1 MQSLDLSVCLRITD
15 QRFVCI
21 PFIAHVADIK
31 RREIIAVQIARP
43 PAFLFIVAKL
53 LRGYTDHF
61 HRHNNFRR
69 WYFDTVR
76 TRSGLNSFLVVRSL
90 QIPWPKSKDILTC

>member
-15 QRFVCI
+15 RRFVCI
-21 PFIAHVADIK
+21 IFIAHVADMK
-31 RREIIAVQIARP
+31 RRGIVAVQIAKP

-53 LRGYTDHF
+53 LRGYTDHSP
-61 HRHNNFRR
+61 RHNNFRR

-76 TRSGLNSFLVVRSL
+76 TRSGLSNFLVVRSL
-90 QIPWPKSKDILTC
+90 QTLWPISKDISTC